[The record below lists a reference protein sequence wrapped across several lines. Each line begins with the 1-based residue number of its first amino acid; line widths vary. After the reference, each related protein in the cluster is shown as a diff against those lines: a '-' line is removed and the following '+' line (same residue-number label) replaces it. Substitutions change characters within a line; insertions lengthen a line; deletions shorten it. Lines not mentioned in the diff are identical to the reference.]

1 MGAGIARVT
10 YWREIE
16 VNPEQDQRKQHD
28 NDENGGEC
36 RKLRVLHE
44 PIISGV
50 VARKR
55 GAWCALP
62 SVCGLS
68 IMRRVQSC
76 QALA

>member
-1 MGAGIARVT
+1 MGAGIARVA

-44 PIISGV
+44 PAISGCCTQ
-50 VARKR
+50 R

-62 SVCGLS
+62 GVCGLS
-68 IMRRVQSC
+68 IMRGV
-76 QALA
+76 